1 MFYFYSNKLTLI
13 IGKMNYPPFTGD
25 FDIGELGDV
34 DPDAEDSFR
43 FNDFVLRW
51 RQGMPPNYEKL
62 LYVELVD
69 GQSRLI
75 GRYIKAHKVNI
86 L

>member
-1 MFYFYSNKLTLI
+1 
-13 IGKMNYPPFTGD
+13 MNSPPFTGE
-25 FDIGELGDV
+25 FDIGELGVV
-34 DPDAEDSFR
+34 DPWGEESFR

-51 RQGMPPNYEKL
+51 REGMPPNYEKL